1 MACTDST
8 AITTAQ
14 KGSAIYWEYY
24 EILSKLSQIKAS
36 QACPLIVI
44 YNCMKEV
51 WPVISH
57 CSIDCP
63 YSKAK
68 WVTLH
73 ASV

>member
-8 AITTAQ
+8 AITTAL

-44 YNCMKEV
+44 YNYR
-51 WPVISH
+51 PYLFHAISH